1 MVMRESKE
9 VSDGWTPSMERR
21 AADPEG
27 RQVKCLTS
35 DAGHIWMPSYDHLPS
50 PVRRRLAESRFNI
63 CAACLDIDAHTAAS
77 KRGQRKPTVAIYF
90 AVIEA
95 IERELE
101 QQNNE

>member
-1 MVMRESKE
+1 MAKE
-9 VSDGWTPSMERR
+9 PIRKIRDGWTPSMERR

-35 DAGHIWMPSYDHLPS
+35 DPGHIWMPSYDHLPS

-77 KRGQRKPTVAIYF
+77 KRGQRKPTVATYF
-90 AVIEA
+90 AVIDA

-101 QQNNE
+101 QNE